1 MISVTGK
8 NSIFSTTSVKK
19 QENMSKLKFE
29 VALAEQTAQFEN
41 FNQN

>member
-8 NSIFSTTSVKK
+8 NSIFNTTSVKNR
-19 QENMSKLKFE
+19 ENMSKLKFE
-29 VALAEQTAQFEN
+29 VALVEQTAKFEN